1 MIWKLKKY
9 MKIKRYKQAILY
21 IVSEMINVYNSCD
34 NWHVKQMIEN
44 LIAIVQN
51 FWYAPRS
58 SYVPDYFFCFD
69 EILYVRLLA
78 TLVLTF
84 GSYNPGRKFPHK

>member
-1 MIWKLKKY
+1 

-44 LIAIVQN
+44 LIVIVQN
-51 FWYAPRS
+51 FWYALRTNLS
-58 SYVPDYFFCFD
+58 
-69 EILYVRLLA
+69 R
-78 TLVLTF
+78 
-84 GSYNPGRKFPHK
+84 